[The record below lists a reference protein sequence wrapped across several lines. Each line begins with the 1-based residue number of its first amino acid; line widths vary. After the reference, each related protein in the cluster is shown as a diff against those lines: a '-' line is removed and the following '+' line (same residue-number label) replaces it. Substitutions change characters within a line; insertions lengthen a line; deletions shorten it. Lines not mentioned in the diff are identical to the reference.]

1 MSISKVTG
9 WIYNGSG
16 IFGAIFF
23 AILVLSLFSRAFR
36 DEPAYKDENLYI
48 HGSIP
53 WMFSSELNIIA
64 PGQLIFMIDREGRAP
79 AFQEFMKTP
88 DRKDLRVFL
97 RNGMDWD
104 GPEHLKDGITL
115 AYVNSGISINKNV
128 CAINLNPKNMSRA
141 ALLKKVDADFALAHT
156 ITHEAIHCGMAVS
169 FEPHKERFFSGF
181 DAIHG
186 QIAKGVSSD
195 AAKKKAYTVFAE
207 SFVGAY
213 FLASKNNPGQS
224 ELLDVVSGHAWNSE
238 LKESTWRGYSNTFA
252 AIITRCKDTSKCPAN
267 TDELTS
273 ALIGDPAVMRAVVM
287 DAIKISHAGQNNF
300 ASTSKN

>member
-1 MSISKVTG
+1 MSISRVAG
-9 WIYNGSG
+9 LIYKGAG

-36 DEPAYKDENLYI
+36 DEPAYKDENIYVE
-48 HGSIP
+48 GSIP
-53 WMFSSELNIIA
+53 WMFSSELSVIA

-88 DRKDLRVFL
+88 DRKDLGGFL

-104 GPEHLKDGITL
+104 GPEHLKNGITL
-115 AYVNSGISINKNV
+115 AYVNSSISVNKNV

-169 FEPHKERFFSGF
+169 FDPHRESFFSAF

-186 QIAKGVSSD
+186 QIAHGVSSTE
-195 AAKKKAYTVFAE
+195 AKKKAYTVFAE

-224 ELLDVVSGHAWNSE
+224 ELLDVISGHAWISE
-238 LKESTWRGYSNTFA
+238 LKQSAWRGYSNTFA

-267 TDELTS
+267 TSELTS
-273 ALIGDPAVMRAVVM
+273 ALIGDPGVMRAVVI
-287 DAIKISHAGQNNF
+287 DAIKISQMSQKNLAI
-300 ASTSKN
+300 TSSN